1 VGRWRKTLTAAALA
15 VSLIAAPAAHAGGA
29 KGGTGGI
36 KIVTNTF
43 TKTVVASTNPV
54 LVSNLG
60 ERPAGFRLRARQAE
74 RIASKVP
81 VIENMV
87 RHHRGVYPAVYTD
100 GAEQWQVSWF
110 SRKGTEL
117 GLEYVDDLTGEVTQA
132 WTGFQIAWS
141 MARGYPGS
149 FGHNLNHPWVWIPL
163 CLLFMAPF
171 VPLPWPF
178 PRRLRPAGPRWS
190 LLQLDLL
197 VLLGFSVSLAFFNHG
212 NLGLSVPLA
221 YPFLLYLMI
230 RMLMLAF
237 GRGRPKRPLRLS
249 MSAYVMVVLL
259 AAMIGFRT
267 YSNIKDSGVID
278 VGYAG
283 VIGADRLLHGEKLYG
298 TWPSSNPTGDT
309 YGPVN
314 YYAYVPF
321 RAIFGWSGTWDSL
334 PAGHAAAIAFD
345 LLTMLCLF
353 LLGRRVRGP
362 DFGVLLAYLWG
373 AYPFTFYVLQSSSN
387 DSLVSLLL
395 VLTLLAFSS
404 KPARGAA
411 AALAG
416 FVKFAQFALAP
427 LFWRGIGDTWPRG
440 RRLLSFPL
448 AFAVTSGVVMLPVIL
463 TGDFHRF
470 WEDTIVRQFHRTSP
484 FSIWGLWGGLSIEQH
499 LVQGACAVLAVVL
512 AFVPRR
518 RSIYDL
524 SALAAAVTIAFQ
536 LGLTHWFYLYIVWF
550 FPLVAFALLGSHPDE
565 PADAAEVAQEA
576 NRPAPLIPA
585 PAGIT
590 PDSTDFDD
598 QYNHFSLLASIEE
611 LFGLKRLGYAADI
624 QVPVFNDG
632 TYNAFGG

>member
-1 VGRWRKTLTAAALA
+1 VGRWRKTLTAVLVA
-15 VSLIAAPAAHAGGA
+15 SLLTAPAAYAGGA
-29 KGGTGGI
+29 KGGNGGV
-36 KIVTNTF
+36 KIVTDTF
-43 TKTVVASTNPV
+43 TKTAFANSTNPV
-54 LVSNLG
+54 LISNLG
-60 ERPAGFRLRARQAE
+60 KRPSGFRLRARQAE
-74 RIASKVP
+74 RIARKAP

-87 RHHRGVYPAVYTD
+87 RHHRGAYPAVYTN
-100 GAEQWQVSWF
+100 GAGQWQVSWF

-117 GLEYVDDLTGEVTQA
+117 GLVYVDDFTGQVTQA
-132 WTGFQIAWS
+132 WTGFQVAWS

-163 CLLFMAPF
+163 CLLFLSPF

-178 PRRLRPAGPRWS
+178 PRRVRSRGPRWS
-190 LLQLDLL
+190 LIHLDL
-197 VLLGFSVSLAFFNHG
+197 VMLLGFSISLAFFNHG

-221 YPFLLYLMI
+221 YPFLLYLLA
-230 RMLMLAF
+230 RMLLLAF
-237 GRGRPKRPLRLS
+237 GRGRPKQPLRLN

-283 VIGADRLLHGEKLYG
+283 VIGADRLIHGEKLYG

-345 LLTMLCLF
+345 LLTMLGLF

-373 AYPFTFYVLQSSSN
+373 AYPFTFYVVQSSSN

-395 VLTLLAFSS
+395 VLALLVFSC

-411 AALAG
+411 VALAG
-416 FVKFAQFALAP
+416 LVKFAQLALVP
-427 LFWRGIGDTWPRG
+427 LFWRGVDERPRG
-440 RRLLSFPL
+440 RQLLSFPV
-448 AFAVTSGVVMLPVIL
+448 AFALTTAVVMAQVVLG
-463 TGDFHRF
+463 GDFHRF
-470 WEDTIVRQFHRTSP
+470 WEDTIVRQFDRTSP
-484 FSIWGLWGGLSIEQH
+484 FSIWGLWGGLHFEQH
-499 LVQGACAVLAVVL
+499 LVEGACAGLAILV

-518 RSIYDL
+518 RSLYDVA
-524 SALAAAVTIAFQ
+524 ALAAAVTIAFQ

-550 FPLVAFALLGSHPDE
+550 FPMVIFAVAGSHPDD
-565 PADAAEVAQEA
+565 PADQPDRAANAV
-576 NRPAPLIPA
+576 RPAPLVA
-585 PAGIT
+585 TPAGT
-590 PDSTDFDD
+590 
-598 QYNHFSLLASIEE
+598 A
-611 LFGLKRLGYAADI
+611 
-624 QVPVFNDG
+624 
-632 TYNAFGG
+632 